1 MERFNRSLNNNR
13 RIVMAPL
20 WNYGDRMRVRAFGVL
35 HPKEFERQF
44 SPMEY
49 SSNWGSITDEELHH
63 NVRYRMRDLEESIRK
78 TGVLRP
84 IIAGQVPEDFP
95 DWRHHSLAS
104 EEAVHAVPYVQK
116 FPVIDGHHRAVAAM
130 RVGANI
136 PVFMAAENLINRIRP
151 GDTGGRLERDNTPN
165 AGEFRSR
172 MSEFRRSL

>member
-49 SSNWGSITDEELHH
+49 SSNWRDIDDEQLHR
-63 NVRYRMRDLEESIRK
+63 NVGYEMRDLERSIRK

-84 IIAGQVPEDFP
+84 IIAGQMLEDSP
-95 DWRHHSLAS
+95 DWRHHDFDSGEPLP
-104 EEAVHAVPYVQK
+104 VVKK

-136 PVFMAAENLINRIRP
+136 PVFMAAENLINRVRP
-151 GDTGGRLERDNTPN
+151 GDTAGRLERDNTPD